1 MTVPRVAKAEAVV
14 DGTEA
19 VAAGAAEE
27 DAAVKV
33 VAGMIT
39 PKSKGSL

>member
-1 MTVPRVAKAEAVV
+1 LPGTSLVIVPRVAKAEAAVG
-14 DGTEA
+14 GTEA

-33 VAGMIT
+33 VAGTTI
-39 PKSKGSL
+39 